1 MRKVQWG
8 FRQLIIASLMIFIT
22 CNTNNVYAEENK
34 TKKLDVL
41 FISAYNSG
49 FISFEDQVEGIKVG
63 LNNNVNLKVEYM
75 DLKTIASEENEIK
88 FYNLLKLGFENYE
101 TYDAIIAGDDEALE
115 FCLKYRNDIFKDIPI
130 SFLGIQK
137 ENVLNE

>member
-8 FRQLIIASLMIFIT
+8 FRQLIILSLIIFIT
-22 CNTNNVYAEENK
+22 CNTNIVYAEESK
-34 TKKLDVL
+34 TEKLDVL
-41 FISAYNSG
+41 FISAYNLG
-49 FISFEDQVEGIKVG
+49 FMSFEDQVEGIKVG

-75 DLKTIASEENEIK
+75 DLKTMASEENEIK

-115 FCLKYRNDIFKDIPI
+115 FCLKFNIW
-130 SFLGIQK
+130 
-137 ENVLNE
+137 

>member
-22 CNTNNVYAEENK
+22 CNTNIVYAEENK

-41 FISAYNSG
+41 FISAYNLG

-75 DLKTIASEENEIK
+75 DLKTMASEENEIK
-88 FYNLLKLGFENYE
+88 FYNLLKLGFE
-101 TYDAIIAGDDEALE
+101 IMKLMM
-115 FCLKYRNDIFKDIPI
+115 L
-130 SFLGIQK
+130 
-137 ENVLNE
+137 

>member
-75 DLKTIASEENEIK
+75 DLKTMASEENEIK
-88 FYNLLKLGFENYE
+88 FYNLFHPIKWKLL
-101 TYDAIIAGDDEALE
+101 IKL
-115 FCLKYRNDIFKDIPI
+115 RIPNKF
-130 SFLGIQK
+130 S
-137 ENVLNE
+137 